1 MIEKILYRSVD
12 WLEGS
17 RLPPVIGA
25 IMIMLFALWQIWRQ
39 IK

>member
-1 MIEKILYRSVD
+1 MIEKILDRSVD
-12 WLEGS
+12 WLEES

-25 IMIMLFALWQIWRQ
+25 MVIMLFALWQIWRE